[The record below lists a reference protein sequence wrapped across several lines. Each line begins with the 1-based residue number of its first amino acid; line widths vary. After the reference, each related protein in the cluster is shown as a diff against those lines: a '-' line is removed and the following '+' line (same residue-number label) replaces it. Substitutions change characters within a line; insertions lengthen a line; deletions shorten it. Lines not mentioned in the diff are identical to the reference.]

1 MSSDRAPFS
10 RATHLSI
17 VWGIALAFFTL
28 IEWNGLDRDPMG
40 QQIMLPYIKR
50 DISVNVIA
58 LPAADGRAGVED
70 LELPPE
76 DPDAGLQYEV
86 DIRFDGPLFLACF
99 FLPVGL
105 FQLVGLLARRWGS
118 RPG

>member
-1 MSSDRAPFS
+1 MSKAPFS

-50 DISVNVIA
+50 DITLKVVEMPPADSLPGIEDLA
-58 LPAADGRAGVED
+58 LPRQ
-70 LELPPE
+70 
-76 DPDAGLQYEV
+76 DPDADLQYEV
-86 DIRFDGPLFLACF
+86 DISFDGPLFLACF
-99 FLPVGL
+99 FIPVGL
-105 FQLVGLLARRWGS
+105 FQLIGLLARRLG
-118 RPG
+118 R

>member
-1 MSSDRAPFS
+1 MSANQAPFS

-40 QQIMLPYIKR
+40 QQVLLPYIKR
-50 DISVNVIA
+50 DIRVNVIEA
-58 LPAADGRAGVED
+58 PAADGRAGADVP
-70 LELPPE
+70 ELPQE
-76 DPDAGLQYEV
+76 APDAALQYEV

-99 FLPVGL
+99 FIPVGL
-105 FQLVGLLARRWGS
+105 FQLIGLLARRRAG
-118 RPG
+118 